1 MPHPNLNQEID
12 FPAEQSGSQE
22 SYYLDNLAEGAK
34 EGLFSVEASRK
45 DFGLTPL
52 EKQVIALSVAGYTSK
67 ESTKRIG
74 ISGPALKLHLK
85 SIYDKLGALNQFELI
100 LFALY
105 YQLIDNCE
113 VSPPCDRKSLLPAE
127 QPESE
132 EGFYL
137 DDLTEGAIVEFDT
150 HHHHYRLVKRADTH
164 VHISG
169 HPMFCPEP
177 VEVEIEGSV
186 GSRPL
191 LKLNPGF
198 IGRGMYMVFKH
209 PLFDRI
215 TTSRIREIRKL
226 G

>member
-1 MPHPNLNQEID
+1 MRYPNLNQGID

-74 ISGPALKLHLK
+74 ISGPALRLHLT
-85 SIYDKLGALNQFELI
+85 SIYDKLRVSNQFELI

-113 VSPPCDRKSLLPAE
+113 VSPPCDRKSLLPAKGPGS
-127 QPESE
+127 Q

-137 DDLTEGAIVEFDT
+137 NDLARGAIVEIDT
-150 HHHHYRLVKRADTH
+150 QHHHYRLVKRADTH
-164 VHISG
+164 VRISG
-169 HPMFCPEP
+169 HPKFCPEP
-177 VEVEIEGSV
+177 VEVEIEGSF
-186 GSRPL
+186 GGRPPL
-191 LKLNPGF
+191 MPNPGF

>member
-1 MPHPNLNQEID
+1 MPHPNLNQDID
-12 FPAEQSGSQE
+12 FPVDQPGSKE
-22 SYYLDNLAEGAK
+22 SFCLANLAAGAN
-34 EGLFSVEASRK
+34 EGLLPVEARRK
-45 DFGLTPL
+45 GFGLTPL
-52 EKQVIALSVAGYTSK
+52 ERQVIAFLVAGLSNE
-67 ESTKRIG
+67 ESAKRIG
-74 ISGPALKLHLK
+74 ISGPALRLHRAR
-85 SIYDKLGALNQFELI
+85 IYDKLRVSNQLELI
-100 LFALY
+100 LFALCN
-105 YQLIDNCE
+105 QLIDTSE
-113 VSPPCDRKSLLPAE
+113 VFPPCDRKSVLPAE
-127 QPESE
+127 QPRSE

-150 HHHHYRLVKRADTH
+150 QHHHYRLVKRADTH